1 MYSQKGTLT
10 MNKYITYL
18 LTFVLAG
25 SMLSGCGGGS
35 ASAPSYAKEEA
46 AYDYAT
52 DDVYANGAYD
62 SYAEEA
68 MEEVEAPAEAG
79 IESTPDSQI
88 KTSDRKIIKTV
99 NITTETEEFDV
110 LIDNIS
116 KKVDALGGYLESTDI
131 SGRSLT
137 SSSKQ
142 RRSANITARVPSQNL
157 NQFVTIVNDNSNITY
172 KSENAEDVTLNYA
185 DTKAKID
192 SLRTEQTR
200 LNELIAQAEDVDTL
214 IILEQRLT
222 EVRYEIESYESRLR
236 TMDNKVDYSTVYL
249 SINEVEKYTPD
260 PIIEKTMGQRII
272 EGFTEN
278 MADAIELIEDFIVGL
293 ISSLPVLLVLIV
305 IFGFIALIIFLI
317 VKLIIYVCKKASSRK
332 GRTPKKVKAPNNAAA
347 KPVNAPVKAPENPVN
362 PESSEAGPYN
372 NPVAKEDKKE
382 G

>member
-1 MYSQKGTLT
+1 

-18 LTFVLAG
+18 LTLVLVG
-25 SMLSGCGGGS
+25 TMLSGCGGGS

-46 AYDYAT
+46 VEYDYAT
-52 DDVYANGAYD
+52 DDVYGNGAYD

-68 MEEVEAPAEAG
+68 MEEVEVPAEAG

-110 LIDNIS
+110 LIDNIT

-142 RRSANITARVPSQNL
+142 RRSASITARVPSQNL
-157 NQFVTIVNDNSNITY
+157 NQFVTIVNDSSNITY
-172 KSENAEDVTLNYA
+172 KSENAEDVTLSYA

-192 SLRTEQTR
+192 SLRTEQKR

-249 SINEVEKYTPD
+249 QINEVEKYTED
-260 PIIEKTMGQRII
+260 PIIEKTMGQRIA

-278 MADAIELIEDFIVGL
+278 MSEAIELIEDFIVGL
-293 ISSLPVLLVLIV
+293 ISSLPVLLVLVV
-305 IFGFIALIIFLI
+305 IFGFIALVIFLI
-317 VKLIIYVCKKASSRK
+317 VKLIIFVCKKLSKA
-332 GRTPKKVKAPNNAAA
+332 PKKVKAPKNAKAIQA
-347 KPVNAPVKAPENPVN
+347 SAPATKASEKPVSPV
-362 PESSEAGPYN
+362 SSEAGPYN
-372 NPVAKEDKKE
+372 NPVVKEDKKE